1 MSLEYLMNGG
11 SSSIARSNANINAM
25 LGYTP
30 SPYYRSASSLISN
43 PTFSGIPS
51 MAAATANGGYN
62 PQSAFD
68 RYLALEQSGI
78 DATNRQ
84 TAAME
89 QYNSILDNNS
99 TSNAWLGGTNAA
111 LQGISTIGGLV
122 MSIKNYQMQ
131 KDALKK
137 QSQLIDEQIAA
148 SKESREQRKAEL
160 TRLNNVRS
168 NTNKMFN
175 NSAVVSRSY

>member
-1 MSLEYLMNGG
+1 MSLEDLMYGG

-30 SPYYRSASSLISN
+30 SPYYQSASSLISN

-51 MAAATANGGYN
+51 MAAATANGGYSGYGGLSSGQWADIN
-62 PQSAFD
+62 VRQNAVDAYNKRTNS
-68 RYLALEQSGI
+68 LESQN
-78 DATNRQ
+78 T
-84 TAAME
+84 T
-89 QYNSILDNNS
+89 
-99 TSNAWLGGTNAA
+99 NAWLGGTNAA